1 MKNDCHHGPDDWVG
15 TQRTFLLAWG
25 VPVLMLVGAI
35 GVEPSLRA
43 LVWFL
48 GLAWMGVACVANA
61 VRCGRTHCYFT
72 GPFFFVMACFAL
84 LDGLD
89 LGPEGWSWLGL
100 GLVMGTLGLRW
111 LSEAL
116 WGPYRKH
123 GLTRR
128 KFTGGR
134 L

>member
-1 MKNDCHHGPDDWVG
+1 
-15 TQRTFLLAWG
+15 
-25 VPVLMLVGAI
+25 MLVGAI
-35 GVEPSLRA
+35 WVEPSLRA
-43 LVWFL
+43 LVWFVS
-48 GLAWMGVACVANA
+48 LAWMGVACVANA

-72 GPFFFVMACFAL
+72 GPFFFVMACLTL

-89 LGPEGWSWLGL
+89 LGREGWIWLGL
-100 GLVMGTLGLRW
+100 GLVMGTLGLWW

-116 WGPYRKH
+116 WGLYLKH